1 MAITAAE
8 RKNKLREKLKTQE
21 LYEQHKIKNAEL
33 KSFHE
38 REQEW
43 LLDKMV
49 EVKRT
54 TLLNKRRKEGR
65 KRQLGRP
72 GM

>member
-8 RKNKLREKLKTQE
+8 RKNKRREKLKTQE
-21 LYEQHKIKNAEL
+21 LFEQHKIKNAEL

-43 LLDKMV
+43 LDKIMV

-54 TLLNKRRKEGR
+54 TLFNNRRKEDR

-72 GM
+72 GI

>member
-8 RKNKLREKLKTQE
+8 RKNNIREKLKTQE
-21 LYEQHKIKNAEL
+21 LYEQLKNAEL

-43 LLDKMV
+43 LDKMV

>member
-8 RKNKLREKLKTQE
+8 RKNNLREKLKTQE
-21 LYEQHKIKNAEL
+21 LYEQLKNAEL

-43 LLDKMV
+43 LDKMV

-54 TLLNKRRKEGR
+54 TVLNKRRKEGR